1 MNTQEKLAL
10 LKSKKLTAEQNI
22 KQFLEKIKS
31 WDKKIN
37 AFIQVNPNA
46 LQEARE
52 IDKKIKSGKAG
63 KLAGLAIAVKSNINV
78 QGLLAT
84 CASKTLE
91 NYNATYNASV
101 IEKIKAEDGIIIGM
115 TNMDEFACGSSGETS
130 VFGPTKNPAANVVP
144 GGSSSGSAASVSAEF
159 CDLALGSD
167 TGGSIRNPASNCN
180 VIGLKPTYGLVSRY
194 GLIDLAMSLDQ
205 IGTFSNDVFGSALL
219 LGIIAGKDEKDPTTF
234 DEKIPSYEKELE
246 TLGNY
251 QISGAPKTRK
261 FSSETR
267 KLKIALSPDF
277 EKICDKEIYDHI
289 KKKTVGLCEKNGWK
303 LEKIGLKHIELA
315 VQSYYPLVYVE
326 FFSGTRK
333 FDGRKYGKRIEEV
346 CGPEVLRRILGGSEI
361 SKAEYHGL
369 YYRNALR
376 AAQLIKQEF
385 ETAFKEV
392 DAIICPT
399 VPKLPHKIGAKI
411 STEEMYSYDAM
422 TIPANLAGIPA
433 ISIPAGK
440 IKQIPVGLQVMV
452 PLFHE
457 SRMFQIARAFEKLK

>member
-1 MNTQEKLAL
+1 MEIKEKLQAI
-10 LKSKKLTAEQNI
+10 KSKKLTAEQNV
-22 KQFLEKIKS
+22 KQFLEKIKIE
-31 WDKKIN
+31 DKKIN
-37 AFIQVNPNA
+37 SFIQINPDA
-46 LQEARE
+46 LKEAIG

-78 QGLLAT
+78 KGLLAS

-91 NYNATYNASV
+91 NYKATYDADV

-130 VFGPTKNPAANVVP
+130 AFGPVKNPAADIIP
-144 GGSSSGSAASVSAEF
+144 GGSSSGSAAAVSAGF

-180 VIGLKPTYGLVSRY
+180 VIGLKPSYGLVSRY

-205 IGTFSNDVFGSALL
+205 IGTFSNDVHGSALL

-234 DEKIPSYEKELE
+234 ESKGGYEKEIE
-246 TLGNY
+246 KN
-251 QISGAPKTRK
+251 S
-261 FSSETR
+261 
-267 KLKIALSPDF
+267 KLKVALSPDF
-277 EKICDKEIYDHI
+277 EKLCDKGIYALI
-289 KKKTVGLCEKNGWK
+289 KKKTEEACKKNGWK
-303 LEKIGLKHIELA
+303 LEQIDLKHIDLA
-315 VQSYYPLVYVE
+315 VQSYYPINYVE

-333 FDGRKYGKRIEEV
+333 FDGRKYGFRIEEV

-369 YYRNALR
+369 YYRNALK

-385 ETAFKEV
+385 EAAFKKV
-392 DAIICPT
+392 DAIVCPT
-399 VPKLPHKIGAKI
+399 VPKIPHKIGAKI
-411 STEEMYSYDAM
+411 SAEEMYSYDAM

-440 IKQIPVGLQVMV
+440 INKIPVGLQIMV
-452 PLFHE
+452 PAFNEL
-457 SRMFQIARAFEKLK
+457 RMFQIARAFEKMEK